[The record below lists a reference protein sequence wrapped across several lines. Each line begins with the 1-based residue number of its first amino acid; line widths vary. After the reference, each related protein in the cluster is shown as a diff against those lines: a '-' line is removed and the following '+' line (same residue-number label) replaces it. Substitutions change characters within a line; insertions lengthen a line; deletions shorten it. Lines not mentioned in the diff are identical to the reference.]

1 MGVSLSLPLV
11 PPAGPPPSCRG
22 GCERAAGEINKD
34 RVLVQVCAGAKAKRD
49 REPRR
54 CARHIERVQCGP
66 SERGGKGNSIGP
78 IGKDLYPGGRSVERE
93 RVAVVRACARARVR

>member
-1 MGVSLSLPLV
+1 MV
-11 PPAGPPPSCRG
+11 PPVASPPSCRG
-22 GCERAAGEINKD
+22 GCKRAAGEINKD
-34 RVLVQVCAGAKAKRD
+34 RVLVRVCAGAKAKRD

-54 CARHIERVQCGP
+54 CAQPRRYARHIERVQCGP